1 MEKQVL
7 ILQFIGEEPTPE
19 QAASAVVAI
28 HKAGCYIDTTVQPT
42 MCLLNEKEQAM
53 AMSVFAQRKS
63 QKGEGI
69 TIKVENPE
77 PRITPSKAEKLAK
90 ILRDFLE
97 NE

>member
-7 ILQFIGEEPTPE
+7 VLQFVGEEPTPQ
-19 QAASAVVAI
+19 QAANAVVALQ
-28 HKAGCYIDTTVQPT
+28 KSGCFIDTTVQPT

-53 AMSVFAQRKS
+53 AMSMFAQRKS
-63 QKGEGI
+63 HKGEGI

-77 PRITPSKAEKLAK
+77 PRISADKAQRLAAV
-90 ILRDFLE
+90 LRDFLE